1 VGRIRACIGDRFLRT
16 DYVSPR
22 TFASRHHGW
31 LTPAAPGC
39 TSSVRCEKRYSRCT
53 NARFQERRVSAR
65 RGSVT
70 DRARTAIG
78 FCGLITFRLAHSPP
92 STMLQ
97 PARRPFAV
105 TIFALYKTFPRAA
118 GVSPPWVAFA
128 LASAIGFCGL
138 ITFRPAHSRPGTTAG
153 LRQPL
158 LVARRSF
165 AVKNDIRAVQTHV
178 SKSGG
183 CQPAVGRI
191 RACIG
196 NRFLRTDYVSP
207 RTFASRHHGWLT
219 PAAPGC
225 TRWHPLN
232 VWRKFFGPIC
242 VRRCKYGSRTTAG
255 SHPLVHPFTFA
266 SVAVAVGPVA
276 DGQSRGCGYPAIFP
290 DSCSADAAILCT
302 DRCGQH
308 CNSK

>member
-1 VGRIRACIGDRFLRT
+1 M
-16 DYVSPR
+16 
-22 TFASRHHGW
+22 HHGW

-39 TSSVRCEKRYSRCT
+39 TTPVRCEKRYSRCT

-65 RGSVT
+65 RGWDHRSRLAT
-70 DRARTAIG
+70 ALART
-78 FCGLITFRLAHSPP
+78 
-92 STMLQ
+92 
-97 PARRPFAV
+97 PFGE
-105 TIFALYKTFPRAA
+105 TLEQLPNQRAA
-118 GVSPPWVAFA
+118 KALVS
-128 LASAIGFCGL
+128 
-138 ITFRPAHSRPGTTAG
+138 T
-153 LRQPL
+153 
-158 LVARRSF
+158 
-165 AVKNDIRAVQTHV
+165 
-178 SKSGG
+178 
-183 CQPAVGRI
+183 AVGRTPTALAWAFGSP
-191 RACIG
+191 RGHASS
-196 NRFLRTDYVSP
+196 VSP

-276 DGQSRGCGYPAIFP
+276 DGQSRGCGCPAIFP

-302 DRCGQH
+302 DRCGRH